1 MIVEILTMRIA
12 AVEEAK
18 HWIVGKV
25 DWKYSVSYYIVH
37 MDDRSSCWKLI
48 SELISLLETSAS
60 WY

>member
-12 AVEEAK
+12 TVTEAK
-18 HWIVGKV
+18 RWIVGKV

-48 SELISLLETSAS
+48 SELISPLETSAS
-60 WY
+60 WD